1 MAAQGFADRAHRR
14 PPARLT
20 PAHLGRVID
29 RVGLLQIDSVNVVA
43 RAHLLPIFS
52 RLGPYDLGLLE
63 RATARRPRRLVEYWA
78 HEASFVPPETHRLLR
93 WRMAR
98 IDEEGWGMIRRAA
111 EQPELLAAVEAEVLA
126 HGPLT
131 AVELE
136 RRLEA
141 DVAAGRLVL
150 PERRGNGYAWNW
162 SGVKRA
168 LEYLFFVGR
177 VTSAGRTPQF
187 ERRYDVP
194 ARVLPPEVHDAPD
207 PEPEDAIRELV
218 RIAARAHGVGTEQC
232 LRDYFRLSPAQARPA
247 IRDLVASGEL
257 LPATI
262 DGWRRPAYL
271 HVDARQPRTVDARA
285 LLAPFDPLIFERT
298 RTEALFGVRY
308 RLEIY
313 VPREKRVHG
322 YYVLPFLLGDRLV
335 ARVDLKADRGAGVLL
350 VQAAFAEEDA
360 GDRTHVA
367 RELAA
372 ELHAM
377 AGWLGLGS
385 VEVRPR
391 GDLAAELAAVV

>member
-1 MAAQGFADRAHRR
+1 M
-14 PPARLT
+14 
-20 PAHLGRVID
+20 
-29 RVGLLQIDSVNVVA
+29 
-43 RAHLLPIFS
+43 
-52 RLGPYDLGLLE
+52 
-63 RATARRPRRLVEYWA
+63 
-78 HEASFVPPETHRLLR
+78 
-93 WRMAR
+93 
-98 IDEEGWGMIRRAA
+98 
-111 EQPELLAAVEAEVLA
+111 
-126 HGPLT
+126 
-131 AVELE
+131 
-136 RRLEA
+136 
-141 DVAAGRLVL
+141 
-150 PERRGNGYAWNW
+150 
-162 SGVKRA
+162 
-168 LEYLFFVGR
+168 
-177 VTSAGRTPQF
+177 
-187 ERRYDVP
+187 
-194 ARVLPPEVHDAPD
+194 
-207 PEPEDAIRELV
+207 
-218 RIAARAHGVGTEQC
+218 
-232 LRDYFRLSPAQARPA
+232 
-247 IRDLVASGEL
+247 ASGEL

>member
-1 MAAQGFADRAHRR
+1 
-14 PPARLT
+14 
-20 PAHLGRVID
+20 
-29 RVGLLQIDSVNVVA
+29 
-43 RAHLLPIFS
+43 
-52 RLGPYDLGLLE
+52 
-63 RATARRPRRLVEYWA
+63 VEYWA

-98 IDEEGWGMIRRAA
+98 IADEGWGMIRRAA
-111 EQPELLAAVEAEVLA
+111 DEPALLQAVEAEVVA

-194 ARVLPPEVHDAPD
+194 ARVLPPAVRDAPD
-207 PEPEDAIRELV
+207 PAPEDAIRELV
-218 RIAARAHGVGTEQC
+218 RISARAHGVGTEQC
-232 LRDYFRLSPAQARPA
+232 LRDYFRLSPAQVKPA
-247 IRDLVASGEL
+247 IADLVEAGEL
-257 LPATI
+257 LPAVI

-271 HVDARQPRTVDARA
+271 HVDARRPRSVDARA
-285 LLAPFDPLIFERT
+285 LLAPFDPLVFERT
-298 RTEALFGVRY
+298 RTEALFGFRY

-322 YYVLPFLLGDRLV
+322 YYVLPFLLGERLV
-335 ARVDLKADRGAGVLL
+335 ARVDLKADRAAGVLL
-350 VQAAFAEEDA
+350 VRSAFGEDHVE
-360 GDRTHVA
+360 DRAHVA
-367 RELAA
+367 RELLA
-372 ELHAM
+372 ELRSM
-377 AGWLGLGS
+377 AGWLGLRDVV
-385 VEVRPR
+385 VEPR
-391 GDLAAELAAVV
+391 GDLAVELAAVGASVP